1 MQEGARGH
9 RPAGD
14 FRRVVDQRL
23 HAHDFFAEFRNH
35 VGGDPRRAKACGDF
49 RGFEVFRHGLLQR
62 VDVALEAGV
71 FARGFGGD
79 RQALADVAGQIG
91 VGGVPSSRPVL
102 CATGSRKMRSPSSAV
117 AVSRATPKSSAIRS
131 RSTMSGF
138 VEHDGERVGRAGDFR
153 RGRRVQHALAEDRS
167 LAGVAGFDV
176 VVLDRGDQP
185 DVGIV
190 EEGLEIGP
198 AHGFA
203 DLAVGRRWFR

>member
-1 MQEGARGH
+1 MR
-9 RPAGD
+9 
-14 FRRVVDQRL
+14 
-23 HAHDFFAEFRNH
+23 
-35 VGGDPRRAKACGDF
+35 
-49 RGFEVFRHGLLQR
+49 LLQR

-71 FARGFGGD
+71 FARGFGGE

-91 VGGVPSSRPVL
+91 VGGVPQFEAGLVRD
-102 CATGSRKMRSPSSAV
+102 RIEENAV
-117 AVSRATPKSSAIRS
+117 AQFGHGGLARDAQEFGDPVEVDHA
-131 RSTMSGF
+131 GF
-138 VEHDGERVGRAGDFR
+138 VEHDGERVGRVGDFR

-167 LAGVAGFDV
+167 LAGMAGFDV

-203 DLAVGRRWFR
+203 DLAVGGGGLGDRSSG